1 MQSSH
6 EVLSINYL
14 VVCGS
19 WKYFVLV
26 ELDCAIVV
34 HNEKVISVK
43 SHDKIGAKVPFVG
56 FAEDSN

>member
-1 MQSSH
+1 M
-6 EVLSINYL
+6 LSINYL